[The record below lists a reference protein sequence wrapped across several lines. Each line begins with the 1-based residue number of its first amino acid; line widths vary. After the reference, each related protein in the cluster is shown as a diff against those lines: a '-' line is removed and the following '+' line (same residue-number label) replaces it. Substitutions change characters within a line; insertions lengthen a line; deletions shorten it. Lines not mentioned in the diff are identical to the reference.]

1 MPVHNEGL
9 SSGGV
14 ARECV
19 SDDLTAIGDSRYA
32 SNTPNVKE
40 QNATTV
46 DLGFQDGSSSA
57 GTHHPPPHSQ
67 KAGWFH
73 WHEPGT
79 SAAEKKLIFK
89 LDWFLLSFSCL
100 YFFVKQLD
108 QNNLSNAYVS
118 GMKEDLNFGP
128 GNELSWMNTYF
139 LIGTIIG
146 GPFANLII
154 TIIRPRIWLPSCLI
168 IWSLFV
174 LFMFKTT
181 TAGQFYALRFCIG
194 LFESAAWPGIQ
205 YVLGCWYRKSEL
217 ARRSALFVV
226 SGVLGQMFSGYLQA
240 ALFSGMQGKSGMPAW
255 RWLFIF
261 DFLLA
266 IPVAL
271 YGYFFF
277 PDTPHTTQA
286 FYLNDWERNRAC
298 ERIEEEGRAPKGK
311 LDRTIIKRIAGS
323 WQVYV
328 FSLAYSFWTL
338 TCGSYIIQYFGIWLK
353 SRKVYSVPEINN
365 IPTSVGAV
373 NFFFMIVTGYVS
385 DKIGRRGPVCF
396 AIGLLL
402 TFCYSILT
410 AWNVPNGLKMAV
422 FIMIARLKIG
432 TSKRV
437 FKIHEDLLCER
448 SPFFRCYLQPK
459 RKEIQGDCPICID
472 ELKSGVKE
480 LTYCTTCGGN
490 FHSECIENLR
500 KHSSLPLRCPLCR
513 RSCSNHFRSPG
524 DSSKSFPEI
533 HAADFA
539 TYNEWLYSGTIGCD
553 SVHEEDFKPL
563 VSAYLFSLEVE
574 DRKFGTAILQAM
586 LEVYKDDGLYPE
598 QDAIALAYDMEV
610 SFGQRAGLRRLRT
623 FLIDTYLAAAKSTWF
638 EDEDWHKY
646 PPEFLRDFAVA
657 MLMQHPRKNKWNID
671 TWKAKLEVEEED
683 EDEEEEGEEEEETSD
698 VEDLDTDTDE

>member
-1 MPVHNEGL
+1 MPQQIPNAGAAPGL
-9 SSGGV
+9 
-14 ARECV
+14 A
-19 SDDLTAIGDSRYA
+19 SDDLTPAIPLGYA
-32 SNTPNVKE
+32 SKPSDTKE
-40 QNATTV
+40 KGAVAV
-46 DLGFQDGSSSA
+46 DGGIKDGSSS
-57 GTHHPPPHSQ
+57 TDTQRTRDTPQ
-67 KAGWFH
+67 QLGWFH

-100 YFFVKQLD
+100 YFFIKQLD

-118 GMKEDLNFGP
+118 GMQEALHFGP

-181 TAGQFYALRFCIG
+181 TAKQFYALRFCIG

-240 ALFSGMQGKSGMPAW
+240 ALFSGMEGKGGMPAW

-286 FYLNDWERNRAC
+286 FYLNEWERNRAC

-311 LDRTIIKRIAGS
+311 LDRTIIKRIACS
-323 WQVYV
+323 WQVYA
-328 FSLAYSFWTL
+328 FSLGYAFWTL
-338 TCGSYIIQYFGIWLK
+338 TCGSYIIQYFAIWLK

-373 NFFFMIVTGYVS
+373 NFVFMIGTGYAS

-396 AIGLLL
+396 AVGLLL
-402 TFCYSILT
+402 TFCYAVLT
-410 AWNVPNGLKMAV
+410 AWNVPNDFKMAV
-422 FIMIARLKIG
+422 FILIG
-432 TSKRV
+432 CYGCYTP
-437 FKIHEDLLCER
+437 LLAGWVN
-448 SPFFRCYLQPK
+448 S
-459 RKEIQGDCPICID
+459 
-472 ELKSGVKE
+472 
-480 LTYCTTCGGN
+480 TCG
-490 FHSECIENLR
+490 HDQQLR
-500 KHSSLPLRCPLCR
+500 AFVLGIMVSVGQAVVIPFQQYQLP
-513 RSCSNHFRSPG
+513 
-524 DSSKSFPEI
+524 
-533 HAADFA
+533 
-539 TYNEWLYSGTIGCD
+539 SGQAPQ
-553 SVHEEDFKPL
+553 FKKTHGWG
-563 VSAYLFSLEVE
+563 S
-574 DRKFGTAILQAM
+574 
-586 LEVYKDDGLYPE
+586 
-598 QDAIALAYDMEV
+598 ALAFV
-610 SFGQRAGLRRLRT
+610 VALTLWTGFG
-623 FLIDTYLAAAKSTWF
+623 IDSTRKWF
-638 EDEDWHKY
+638 ERGQSKGDKGQESDSN
-646 PPEFLRDFAVA
+646 A
-657 MLMQHPRKNKWNID
+657 D
-671 TWKAKLEVEEED
+671 TVEA
-683 EDEEEEGEEEEETSD
+683 
-698 VEDLDTDTDE
+698 

>member
-1 MPVHNEGL
+1 MTAHIHQLPNA
-9 SSGGV
+9 GV
-14 ARECV
+14 APEHAP
-19 SDDLTAIGDSRYA
+19 DNLTPTIDSKSA
-32 SNTPNVKE
+32 SNTPDIKGQDPVAIE
-40 QNATTV
+40 
-46 DLGFQDGSSSA
+46 LGTQDGSSSA
-57 GTHHPPPHSQ
+57 GTQQPSTAPQ
-67 KAGWFH
+67 KSGWFH

-154 TIIRPRIWLPSCLI
+154 TVVRPRIWLPSCLM

-181 TAGQFYALRFCIG
+181 TAGQFYAMRFCIG

-226 SGVLGQMFSGYLQA
+226 SGVLGQMFSGYLQS
-240 ALFSGMQGKSGMPAW
+240 ALFSGMHGKGGMSAW

-286 FYLNDWERNRAC
+286 FYLNEWERNRAC

-311 LDRTIIKRIAGS
+311 LDKTIIKRIACS

-328 FSLAYSFWTL
+328 FSLAYAFWTL

-353 SRKVYSVPEINN
+353 SRKIYSVPEINN
-365 IPTSVGAV
+365 IPTTVGAI
-373 NFFFMIVTGYVS
+373 NFFFMIATGYAS

-396 AIGLLL
+396 AVGLLL
-402 TFCYSILT
+402 TFCYSVLT
-410 AWNVPNGLKMAV
+410 AWNVSNEFKMAA
-422 FIMIARLKIG
+422 FILVG
-432 TSKRV
+432 CYGCYTP
-437 FKIHEDLLCER
+437 LLAGWVN
-448 SPFFRCYLQPK
+448 S
-459 RKEIQGDCPICID
+459 
-472 ELKSGVKE
+472 
-480 LTYCTTCGGN
+480 TCG
-490 FHSECIENLR
+490 HDQQLR
-500 KHSSLPLRCPLCR
+500 AFVLGIMVSVGQAVVIPFQQYQLP
-513 RSCSNHFRSPG
+513 
-524 DSSKSFPEI
+524 
-533 HAADFA
+533 
-539 TYNEWLYSGTIGCD
+539 SGQAPQ
-553 SVHEEDFKPL
+553 FKQTHGWG
-563 VSAYLFSLEVE
+563 SALAFV
-574 DRKFGTAILQAM
+574 
-586 LEVYKDDGLYPE
+586 
-598 QDAIALAYDMEV
+598 IALTLWTG
-610 SFGQRAGLRRLRT
+610 FG
-623 FLIDTYLAAAKSTWF
+623 IDLARNWF
-638 EDEDWHKY
+638 EGRQ
-646 PPEFLRDFAVA
+646 L
-657 MLMQHPRKNKWNID
+657 
-671 TWKAKLEVEEED
+671 KAQ
-683 EDEEEEGEEEEETSD
+683 D
-698 VEDLDTDTDE
+698 VQTTDTKIEVVEA